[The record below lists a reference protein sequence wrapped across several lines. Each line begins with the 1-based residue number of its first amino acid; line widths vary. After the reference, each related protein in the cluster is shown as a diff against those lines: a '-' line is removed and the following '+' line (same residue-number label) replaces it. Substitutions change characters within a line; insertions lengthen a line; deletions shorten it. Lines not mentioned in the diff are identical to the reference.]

1 KMGIESR
8 YNDILTGKNGK
19 IDYRTDRM
27 GYILPNSKNKVT
39 EAKDGKDITL
49 TLDNKIQTFLEDTM
63 TTVDA
68 KYKPKN
74 MMAV

>member
-1 KMGIESR
+1 MGIESR

-19 IDYRTDRM
+19 IDYSTDRM

-49 TLDNKIQTFLEDTM
+49 TLD
-63 TTVDA
+63 
-68 KYKPKN
+68 KN
-74 MMAV
+74 SNLFRRYDDNC